1 MSRSILVLAP
11 HTDDA
16 ELGCGGAIAKA
27 VEAGDRVAV
36 VAFSDAEQSLPKGS
50 PPTRLRDEMRAS
62 LNVLGISDDA
72 MFIERFPVRNFDQHR
87 QAILDRM
94 IAYRSQFAPDL
105 VFAPA
110 SQDVHQD
117 HDVIHRE
124 ALRAFRRS
132 SIWCYELPWNQ
143 ISTETT
149 GFVILDERHVDAKFR
164 ALQCYE
170 SQLEMDRPYFKRD
183 LIYAM
188 ATVRGVQAFSRY
200 AEAFQALRTIA

>member
-36 VAFSDAEQSLPKGS
+36 VAFSDAEQSLPAGS
-50 PPTRLRDEMRAS
+50 APDRLHGEMRAS
-62 LNVLGISDDA
+62 LRVLGVSDDA
-72 MFIERFPVRNFDQHR
+72 IFIEKFPVRNFDRHR
-87 QAILDRM
+87 QAILDKM
-94 IAYRSQFAPDL
+94 IEFRTRFAPDL

-110 SQDVHQD
+110 GQDVHQD
-117 HDVIHRE
+117 HDAIHRE

-143 ISTETT
+143 LSAETT
-149 GFVILDERHVDAKFR
+149 GFIVLDERHVEAKFR

-170 SQLEMDRPYFKRD
+170 SQVELDRPYFRKE
-183 LIYAM
+183 LIYGM
-188 ATVRGVQAFSRY
+188 ATMRGVQAFSRY
-200 AEAFQALRTIA
+200 AEAFQALRTLA